1 MVFLTKHCMLAFAS
15 DNSTIFLYYENGHHL
30 ELEPI
35 SVNAIHNILVT
46 KFHYALANTWHA
58 ILNQIK

>member
-1 MVFLTKHCMLAFAS
+1 MLAFAS